1 MNAVDQPVSVLVEE
15 LLRRE
20 FDGCT
25 ERTLNEKIQELLD
38 REEIKELIA
47 RYAQRVAH
55 RMSVVDL
62 FTEDGAFILR
72 VPGQAPIESRGREQ
86 LEKIYSVIW
95 TSPTLSMPAI
105 HNHVISISGDSA
117 AAVCFVESHVREN
130 GSRSF
135 SGCGHYED
143 QLRRENGRWKFI
155 TRDVKGLVAAGSPL
169 SGDRFDTG
177 E

>member
-1 MNAVDQPVSVLVEE
+1 MNAVDHPVSVFVEN

-25 ERTLNEKIQELLD
+25 ERALDEKIQELFD

-72 VPGQAPIESRGREQ
+72 VPGQPPVESRGREQ
-86 LEKIYSVIW
+86 LEKIYSVIH
-95 TSPTLSMPAI
+95 TSPTLAMPAI
-105 HNHVISISGDSA
+105 HNHVISISGDRA
-117 AAVCFVESHVREN
+117 LAVCFVESHVRDN
-130 GSRSF
+130 GVRSF
-135 SGCGHYED
+135 SGAATMRITCAGKTVVGSL
-143 QLRRENGRWKFI
+143 LRE
-155 TRDVKGLVAAGSPL
+155 T
-169 SGDRFDTG
+169 
-177 E
+177 